1 MGLRE
6 THKILNV
13 AQNQAGLMQELFT
26 QRRNQDAFLVSF
38 KDHHPQL
45 RFQFLDGGT
54 KCRLCDVTGLGGLA
68 EVSEAANIPKG
79 AAKVCGAWILG
90 LCSMSVLLVVALG
103 LPMHCLDEDG
113 C

>member
-1 MGLRE
+1 MEDRGRTEMKDVEATRLQVSKAAHM
-6 THKILNV
+6 TLMVLLVLYFVGTSNPDLL
-13 AQNQAGLMQELFT
+13 AFGYLFAGPLV
-26 QRRNQDAFLVSF
+26 FL
-38 KDHHPQL
+38 
-45 RFQFLDGGT
+45 
-54 KCRLCDVTGLGGLA
+54 LGGLA